1 MYIQHS
7 VTEDQAVWLRM
18 LETRHYDGST
28 DLIEIPEDVLDALV
42 RRGFARRWNDGNVT
56 ITLGGIREVARH

>member
-1 MYIQHS
+1 
-7 VTEDQAVWLRM
+7 M

-28 DLIEIPEDVLDALV
+28 DLIEIPEDVVEALV